1 MKTDEHLGVFNPLK
15 PFLIELIETLDRIND
30 KLSDIEEALWRI
42 SENTRKLNQSDC
54 EHQ

>member
-15 PFLIELIETLDRIND
+15 PFLAELLQTLDRIND
-30 KLSDIEEALWRI
+30 KLSDIEEALWRV
-42 SENTRKLNQSDC
+42 SENTKKLSQSEY